1 MKRWL
6 SMLLMIGFLTAC
18 GGDETESRD
27 LLAPQRDA
35 LERAEGV
42 EQVIDEAAERQRRQI
57 EEQGG

>member
-1 MKRWL
+1 
-6 SMLLMIGFLTAC
+6 MLLITGFLAAC
-18 GGDETESRD
+18 GGDEPESPH

-57 EEQGG
+57 EQQGG